1 MILFIFSDWSKL
13 VNKKCFDTLRDIG
26 MTKETDLPTL
36 KETLKLAEHLVSHK
50 IFMIEDGSGQM
61 NVKLCP

>member
-1 MILFIFSDWSKL
+1 
-13 VNKKCFDTLRDIG
+13 

-36 KETLKLAEHLVSHK
+36 QETLKLAEHLVSHK

-61 NVKLCP
+61 YVKLCPWGLVTRHFNFVTFNILYNFVGI